1 MIFDENYFKQKKE
14 ELNSKN
20 NVRMANVIQNIANL
34 MNNFFAEVR
43 ESDERRKELNEME
56 VEGKSKKEIEK
67 EKPIPEKPIL
77 KKK

>member
-1 MIFDENYFKQKKE
+1 MFDENYFKQKKE

-56 VEGKSKKEIEK
+56 DGNKKLDKDNTEEK
-67 EKPIPEKPIL
+67 KPIPEVP